1 MANSSGDSNGDAL
14 RRGVGPL
21 RVWLRRFKLDNNA
34 GPPQICAARAGLS
47 NVVNALKSPFP

>member
-21 RVWLRRFKLDNNA
+21 LVWLRRFKLDNYA
-34 GPPQICAARAGLS
+34 TPPQIRAAIAGLS
-47 NVVNALKSPFP
+47 NAVNAMKSPFT